1 MNAQDAHSEINR
13 GIGWSIFVSLLMIVT
28 GLLAIVVPPISGIA
42 VTLFVAWLLI
52 IAGVAHWVYTW
63 HRRYRPGI
71 WWGWLLGIL
80 FIVVG
85 IRMLMFPVAALASL
99 TLLLGIYLLVDAGL
113 EFVMAFRLRPR
124 NGWGW
129 LMFNG
134 LVALAL
140 AVLILHRWPNN
151 AWWVIGTFV
160 GISILFSGISRFML
174 SLAARRA
181 SKSME
186 EPMPAH

>member
-1 MNAQDAHSEINR
+1 MNATSEINR
-13 GIGWSIFVSLLMIVT
+13 EIRWSIVVSVLMIVA
-28 GLLAIVVPPISGIA
+28 GCLAIIVPPLSGIA

-52 IAGVAHWVYTW
+52 IAGAGHLVFMW
-63 HRRYRPGI
+63 HRRYRSGI

-80 FIVVG
+80 FIIVG

-113 EFVMAFRLRPR
+113 EFGLAFRLRPL

-129 LMFNG
+129 VFFDG

-140 AVLILHRWPNN
+140 ALLILLRWPHS
-151 AWWVIGTFV
+151 ALWVIGTLV
-160 GISILFSGISRFML
+160 GVSIILSGISRFMV
-174 SLAARRA
+174 SLAARSA
-181 SKSME
+181 AKDME